1 MLLANRTGVPN
12 AELTRTEGER
22 EAKNAVGSKL
32 INVEFRREGKE
43 EKIERKEKEGKI
55 ERKRKKEGKNKR
67 KERKEKDQE
76 NRKEKELYVH
86 AQVNCRGNDERKI
99 KPLRGTQTTGDRGEI
114 LLGDRLIDK
123 RPRRGFSN
131 CTKEDNSIY
140 NRGIISRVIFSSE
153 ALREQSRP
161 VVLNALRIRTHT
173 RGRIRG

>member
-22 EAKNAVGSKL
+22 EAKNAIGSKL
-32 INVEFRREGKE
+32 INVEFRRRRKGGKN
-43 EKIERKEKEGKI
+43 RKEGERRKDRKEG
-55 ERKRKKEGKNKR
+55 KKEGKNKR
-67 KERKEKDQE
+67 KGRKGKDQE

-123 RPRRGFSN
+123 RPGR
-131 CTKEDNSIY
+131 
-140 NRGIISRVIFSSE
+140 E
-153 ALREQSRP
+153 AFQTVQKKTIVFTI
-161 VVLNALRIRTHT
+161 VVSLVA
-173 RGRIRG
+173 